1 MELHE
6 INPNMLILA
15 RQVEGLTQLEL
26 SRMIG
31 IDQGKLSKIEHGL
44 IRVNEE
50 LFEAICVAL
59 HFPREF
65 FFQPGEIYP
74 TELYLFRK
82 RKTLPQRFCDQITSL
97 LNVQYLQLLKLNQ
110 SIHIETNIPSFDLDE
125 YSSPKEIALK
135 LRHLWKIPY
144 GRIDNLTALVES
156 AGIAVLHLDI
166 RTDKFD
172 GIKFV
177 GNNFPLIALNKNMPS
192 DRMRLT
198 LAEELGHLLMHKI
211 PTATSDDE
219 AKDFALEFLIPSNQI
234 EFPSQKITLSLL
246 ADLKRYWKVSMA
258 ALLFKAKD
266 MGKVTPNQ
274 YQYLWKQMSQLKYR
288 KREPAE
294 LDPPFE
300 NTKLIKKIFNVYIN
314 DFGYSLEDFLKVFSI
329 NKDRFKQWWQPYYDA
344 HEKVNHLKL
353 VRKDSF

>member
-1 MELHE
+1 MV
-6 INPNMLILA
+6 ILA

-26 SRMIG
+26 SRMLG

-44 IRVNEE
+44 IRINEE
-50 LFEAICVAL
+50 LFDAL
-59 HFPREF
+59 CTALNFPRDF

-82 RKTLPQRFCDQITSL
+82 RKTLPQKFCDQITSL
-97 LNVQYLQLLKLNQ
+97 LNIQYLQLLKLYQ
-110 SIHIETNIPSFDLDE
+110 SVNVETNIPMFDLDE
-125 YSSPKEIALK
+125 YSSPKEVALK
-135 LRHLWKIPY
+135 LRHLWKIPF

-156 AGIAVLHLDI
+156 SGIAILHLDI

-177 GNNFPLIALNKNMPS
+177 GNSFPLIALNKNMPP

-198 LAEELGHLLMHKI
+198 LAEEFGHLLMHKI
-211 PTATSDDE
+211 PTASSDDE
-219 AKDFALEFLIPSNQI
+219 AREFALEFLIPSNQI
-234 EFPSQKITLSLL
+234 EFPSQRITLSHL

-258 ALLFKAKD
+258 ALLYKAKD
-266 MGKVTPNQ
+266 LGKVTPMQ

-300 NTKLIKKIFNVYIN
+300 NTKLIKKIFNLYKN
-314 DFGYSLEDFLKVFSI
+314 EYGYTLEDFIKLFSI
-329 NKDRFKQWWQPYYDA
+329 NEDRFKQWWKHYYDLP
-344 HEKVNHLKL
+344 EKENHLKL